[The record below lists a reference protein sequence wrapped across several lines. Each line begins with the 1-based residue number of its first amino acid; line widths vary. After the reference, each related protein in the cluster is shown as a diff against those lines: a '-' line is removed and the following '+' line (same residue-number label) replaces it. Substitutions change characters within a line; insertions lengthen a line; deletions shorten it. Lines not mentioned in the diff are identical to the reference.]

1 MTNSPHVGTW
11 SNASVID
18 ESMSRRL
25 TSPRTK
31 MTKELNMDYITIC
44 LPPSMADL
52 PFKSGFALGN
62 ILPGPM
68 IIAIYHLPLASWP
81 ARSRIDAHD
90 AFHRKKQSLHLRRS
104 ILNATNDNLTTA
116 LCLASYACGMQRSER
131 RILSAH
137 AASASV
143 IDLSPHS
150 RHFPLL
156 FHHLHK
162 RICNARSTHSVAGLL
177 VFLDRLVQRRDVCN
191 YIMTSR
197 P

>member
-11 SNASVID
+11 SSESVID

-44 LPPSMADL
+44 LPPLMADL
-52 PFKSGFALGN
+52 PSKSGFALGN

-68 IIAIYHLPLASWP
+68 VIVAYHLPLASWR
-81 ARSRIDAHD
+81 ARSSIDARD
-90 AFHRKKQSLHLRRS
+90 AFHRKKQSLHLCRS
-104 ILNATNDNLTTA
+104 ISNATDDNPTTA

-177 VFLDRLVQRRDVCN
+177 VFLG
-191 YIMTSR
+191 
-197 P
+197 

>member
-1 MTNSPHVGTW
+1 MITYSTHVGTW
-11 SNASVID
+11 SSESVID

-25 TSPRTK
+25 TSSRTK

-52 PFKSGFALGN
+52 PSKSGFALGN
-62 ILPGPM
+62 ILLGPM
-68 IIAIYHLPLASWP
+68 VIVTYHLPLASWP
-81 ARSRIDAHD
+81 GRIGIDAHD
-90 AFHRKKQSLHLRRS
+90 AFHRKKQSLHLRQS
-104 ILNATNDNLTTA
+104 ISNATDDNPTTA
-116 LCLASYACGMQRSER
+116 LWLASYACGMQRSER

-177 VFLDRLVQRRDVCN
+177 VFLG
-191 YIMTSR
+191 
-197 P
+197 

>member
-1 MTNSPHVGTW
+1 MSTCS
-11 SNASVID
+11 SASVID
-18 ESMSRRL
+18 ESISRRL
-25 TSPRTK
+25 TSSRTK

-52 PFKSGFALGN
+52 PSKSGFALGN

-68 IIAIYHLPLASWP
+68 VIVAYHLPLASWR
-81 ARSRIDAHD
+81 ARSSIDARD
-90 AFHRKKQSLHLRRS
+90 AFHRKKQSLHLCRS
-104 ILNATNDNLTTA
+104 ISNATDDNPTTA

-137 AASASV
+137 AASTSV

-177 VFLDRLVQRRDVCN
+177 VFLG
-191 YIMTSR
+191 
-197 P
+197 

>member
-1 MTNSPHVGTW
+1 MGTW
-11 SNASVID
+11 SSASVID
-18 ESMSRRL
+18 SSMSRRL
-25 TSPRTK
+25 TSTRTT

-44 LPPSMADL
+44 VPPSMADL
-52 PFKSGFALGN
+52 LSKSGFALGN
-62 ILPGPM
+62 ILPGSM
-68 IIAIYHLPLASWP
+68 VIVTYHLPLASWP

-116 LCLASYACGMQRSER
+116 LWLASYACGMQRSER
-131 RILSAH
+131 RILSTR

-162 RICNARSTHSVAGLL
+162 RICNARSTHSVAE
-177 VFLDRLVQRRDVCN
+177 
-191 YIMTSR
+191 
-197 P
+197 

>member
-31 MTKELNMDYITIC
+31 MTKELNMDYITTC

-150 RHFPLL
+150 RYFSLL

-162 RICNARSTHSVAGLL
+162 RICNARSTHSVAELL
-177 VFLDRLVQRRDVCN
+177 VFLDRLVQRRDVCD